1 MWRDL
6 AWIYLQWS
14 VCCWFCEALIL
25 PRCPAGENDLDP
37 SDGWDL
43 EFYLEAW
50 SLWGREVFRGAE
62 RLNMIE
68 PGCSPPRNPSFRR
81 GATLSWTLQCQSC
94 NFRSRRKVRVLRS
107 CASVSTNI
115 AAIKMTERIKHL
127 KDPEIPTYG
136 TVEASGR
143 KMQVTWFPLHMHS
156 NPKSEQK
163 CQTWYYC
170 LCEFHLLIRDS
181 KDKS

>member
-1 MWRDL
+1 LFGPGHRILLLTVWRDL

-94 NFRSRRKVRVLRS
+94 NFPFKAQSQGASLMCKCFYKYSRNQDDRKNKAPEGPRNSYLRHRRSKWKENAGYMIPLT
-107 CASVSTNI
+107 CA
-115 AAIKMTERIKHL
+115 
-127 KDPEIPTYG
+127 
-136 TVEASGR
+136 
-143 KMQVTWFPLHMHS
+143 
-156 NPKSEQK
+156 
-163 CQTWYYC
+163 
-170 LCEFHLLIRDS
+170 
-181 KDKS
+181 